1 MARPASAT
9 GAPPRLA
16 PPPRREYSP
25 IAGIQSVHARKKNL
39 ALAKRKGRSPRRA
52 LHPDA
57 RRARRARTPPRR
69 RPRHHDRRH
78 LDAFESRSGRLARP
92 SRRFEPAPCDDVENA
107 RDRDLS
113 SFSGPVTT
121 RTEFLMRLSLPSL
134 PRSSAAPA
142 RPATSTSSASATARL
157 TSTSTPPSTRPMSS
171 RPTVT
176 STRVTLSSPPSPSSA
191 SSAPVPSPSSPP
203 PPSKRSTLRS

>member
-25 IAGIQSVHARKKNL
+25 IAGIQSMHARKKNL

-57 RRARRARTPPRR
+57 RRAPRARTPPRR

-121 RTEFLMRLSLPSL
+121 RTEFLMRPLPSL
-134 PRSSAAPA
+134 RRSSAAPA

-157 TSTSTPPSTRPMSS
+157 TSTSTPPSTCPMSS

-203 PPSKRSTLRS
+203 PPSKRSTMRS